1 MAGFLPKDNSYT
13 FWGRVVNQ
21 ANSDLSRRFKD
32 VRNEAQNTV
41 PIEKSVISIRKREV
55 QNQNKGN
62 DLTECYAV
70 LDDKKII
77 EK

>member
-1 MAGFLPKDNSYT
+1 MARFLPKDNSYT

-41 PIEKSVISIRKREV
+41 PIEKSVISVRKREV
-55 QNQNKGN
+55 QN
-62 DLTECYAV
+62 
-70 LDDKKII
+70 
-77 EK
+77 